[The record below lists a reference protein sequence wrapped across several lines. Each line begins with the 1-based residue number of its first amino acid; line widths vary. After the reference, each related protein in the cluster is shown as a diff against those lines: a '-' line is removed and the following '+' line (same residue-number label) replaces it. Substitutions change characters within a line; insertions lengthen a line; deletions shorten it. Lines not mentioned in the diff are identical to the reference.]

1 MIKIDKILFPS
12 DLTAYSTAGLEYAL
26 TLSRLYDAKLYILHI
41 LDTSMFEEITGNIP
55 ETDEMYL
62 SLEENKRI
70 EMNKYIR
77 ENLKENSKVFQALK
91 FGKVSDEIIKFAEDE
106 NIDLIIM
113 EETGLRSKESS
124 AFMGTVEKVITGTNI
139 SVLNINGLSTET
151 KPHYS
156 SLADS
161 KLQLNTFGR
170 ALFN

>member
-55 ETDEMYL
+55 EKDELYQ

-113 EETGLRSKESS
+113 EENGLRLKESLS
-124 AFMGTVEKVITGTNI
+124 YIGTFEKVITGTNI
-139 SVLNINGLSTET
+139 SVLKINGLSTEINT
-151 KPHYS
+151 QYKNF
-156 SLADS
+156 ADS